1 MLVIRNEERLN
12 QDVWESAQERLQLP
26 AAMAKTFFGHT
37 GPMRGHFDNR
47 RSFHRYYL
55 RGKGLLTRGESSIGV
70 YTKDISRQGICLLSP
85 VQLFPKDRVELRLP
99 NGSVYQLQIVRC
111 RREFDN
117 CFECGTRFTV

>member
-1 MLVIRNEERLN
+1 MLVVRDEERLI
-12 QDVWESAQERLQLP
+12 QDVWASAQAQVQLP
-26 AAMAKTFFGHT
+26 AAMAKSFFVPS

-55 RGKGLLTRGESSIGV
+55 RSKALLTSGEMSIGV

-85 VQLFPKDRVELRLP
+85 VQLYPKQRVELRLP
-99 NGSVYQLQIVRC
+99 NGSVYPLQVVRC
-111 RREFDN
+111 RRDFDN